1 MSALRGTLMHEL
13 SDKLSVCMTRDKTSD
28 KIGIDWRNCHVP
40 SMQDS
45 QKAKL
50 RSLLNV
56 RSMMR
61 SHELREAGISAQ
73 TIARAVEKGEIER
86 ISRGVYQKRGA
97 EVEENQI
104 LAEAS
109 MRAPKG
115 VIALVSALAFHGLTD
130 QMPRRVWMAI
140 GTSDWAPVQSYPP
153 LRMVRFTEA
162 YLRQGIEYHAI
173 AGLDVPVYSIPKTL
187 ADLFRNPKLIDRS
200 VAVEGLRA
208 ALQQRKATP
217 SAIAQAA
224 KAGGAWKVMQPYLEA
239 LTSNG

>member
-1 MSALRGTLMHEL
+1 
-13 SDKLSVCMTRDKTSD
+13 
-28 KIGIDWRNCHVP
+28 
-40 SMQDS
+40 MQDS
-45 QKAKL
+45 QKEKL

>member
-1 MSALRGTLMHEL
+1 M
-13 SDKLSVCMTRDKTSD
+13 
-28 KIGIDWRNCHVP
+28 P
-40 SMQDS
+40 SPQVS

-50 RSLLNV
+50 RSLLDARN
-56 RSMMR
+56 MMHA
-61 SHELREAGISAQ
+61 HELREAGISAQ
-73 TIARAVEKGEIER
+73 TIARAVQSGEVER
-86 ISRGVYQKRGA
+86 ISRGVYQKRDA

-104 LAEAS
+104 LAEAA

-115 VIALVSALAFHGLTD
+115 VVALVSALAFHGLTD
-130 QMPRRVWMAI
+130 QMSRRIWMAI

-153 LRMVRFTEA
+153 LRMVRFTKS
-162 YLRQGIEYHAI
+162 YLHQGVEHHVI
-173 AGLDVPVYSIPKTL
+173 AGIDVPVYSIPKTL
-187 ADLFRNPKLIDRS
+187 ADLFRNSKLVDRS

>member
-1 MSALRGTLMHEL
+1 
-13 SDKLSVCMTRDKTSD
+13 
-28 KIGIDWRNCHVP
+28 
-40 SMQDS
+40 MQDS

-217 SAIAQAA
+217 SAVAQAA

>member
-1 MSALRGTLMHEL
+1 MPSA
-13 SDKLSVCMTRDKTSD
+13 
-28 KIGIDWRNCHVP
+28 
-40 SMQDS
+40 QDS

-50 RSLLNV
+50 RSMLDT

-61 SHELREAGISAQ
+61 AHELREAGISAQ
-73 TIARAVEKGEIER
+73 TIARAVESGEVER

-104 LAEAS
+104 LAEAI
-109 MRAPKG
+109 MRVPKG
-115 VIALVSALAFHGLTD
+115 VIALVSALAFHELTD
-130 QMPRRVWMAI
+130 QMPRRVWVAI

-153 LRMVRFTEA
+153 LRMVRFTA
-162 YLRQGIEYHAI
+162 PYLQQGIEHHAI

-187 ADLFRNPKLIDRS
+187 ADLFRNPKLVDRS